1 MLKDVSGFFLLYYI
15 FGVVPGSICQWI
27 YKMACRN
34 SIHFLQSEVLKFSK
48 EIEDL
53 TLEIEN
59 LEKEINQKTNASSGY
74 ISTETPR
81 IYWENLLSNMQSEHD
96 SLRIL
101 HIPQILGI

>member
-1 MLKDVSGFFLLYYI
+1 
-15 FGVVPGSICQWI
+15 
-27 YKMACRN
+27 MACRN
-34 SIHFLQSEVLKFSK
+34 SIQFLQSEVLKFSK

-81 IYWENLLSNMQSEHD
+81 IY
-96 SLRIL
+96 
-101 HIPQILGI
+101 

>member
-1 MLKDVSGFFLLYYI
+1 
-15 FGVVPGSICQWI
+15 
-27 YKMACRN
+27 MACRN
-34 SIHFLQSEVLKFSK
+34 SIHFLQSEDLKFSK
-48 EIEDL
+48 EDL

-81 IYWENLLSNMQSEHD
+81 IYCENLLSNMQSEHH

>member
-1 MLKDVSGFFLLYYI
+1 
-15 FGVVPGSICQWI
+15 
-27 YKMACRN
+27 MACRN

-59 LEKEINQKTNASSGY
+59 LEKEINQRTNASSGY

-81 IYWENLLSNMQSEHD
+81 IYCENLLSNMQSEHD